1 MYNYSTIEQSI
12 NQHERVLTHT
22 VGVSMEP
29 LLHDRKSTVVLEKCN
44 MPLKRYDVV
53 LYHRPTGEYVLHRV
67 IGAIDNSMYVIRG
80 DNCIA
85 NEIVP
90 AEWIIGIMTGYYAD
104 EKNIYVSCESK
115 RYQRYLKTLG
125 WRHKFLEL
133 SALSKRV
140 RRKLRSLLIQ
150 SGVTGSL
157 F

>member
-1 MYNYSTIEQSI
+1 MARRAWGEGSTFFDATKKRWTWRGTYIVNGI
-12 NQHERVLTHT
+12 KKPKTLTAKRQIDLKKK
-22 VGVSMEP
+22 V
-29 LLHDRKSTVVLEKCN
+29 DRFKLMVYE
-44 MPLKRYDVV
+44 
-53 LYHRPTGEYVLHRV
+53 
-67 IGAIDNSMYVIRG
+67 
-80 DNCIA
+80 
-85 NEIVP
+85 
-90 AEWIIGIMTGYYAD
+90 GYYAD